1 MNQFAIITPVPDIIN
16 TFVQNSILKKIIERK
31 VIQLKIVNLR
41 DYGLGKHNQ
50 IDDTPFGGGGGMIF
64 KPEPLFDAIDASFSW
79 MFNKNNIRVIYPSP
93 GGKEWNQNSAEKL
106 SRNSNIIL
114 ICGHYKGIDE
124 RVIDEYVTDQF
135 SVGDF
140 VMTSGE
146 IPALIILDSVSRLIP
161 GALNNLES
169 VLNDSFSH
177 QLLDHPHYT
186 NPRKFRSKSV
196 PEVLL
201 NGNHRHIDQW
211 RQEYR
216 ESRTIKF
223 RPDLWEIYKKIKESE
238 NKNGQNS

>member
-1 MNQFAIITPVPDIIN
+1 MNQFAIITPVPEIIN

-41 DYGLGKHNQ
+41 DYGLGKHKQ
-50 IDDTPFGGGGGMIF
+50 IDDTPFGGGGGMIL
-64 KPEPLFDAIDASFSW
+64 KPEPLFNALDASINW
-79 MFNKNNIRVIYPSP
+79 MIGKNNIRVIFPSP
-93 GGKEWNQNSAEKL
+93 GGEEWNQNSAKKL
-106 SRNSNIIL
+106 SRQSNIIL

-124 RVIDEYVTDQF
+124 RVIDEYVTDQY

-140 VMTSGE
+140 IMTSGE
-146 IPALIILDSVSRLIP
+146 IPALIIMDSIARLIP

-186 NPRKFRSKSV
+186 NPREFRNRSV

-201 NGNHRHIDQW
+201 NGNHKHIDQW
-211 RQEYR
+211 RLDHR
-216 ESRTIKF
+216 ESRTINY
-223 RPDLWEIYKKIKESE
+223 RPDLWGKYIKIKESE
-238 NKNGQNS
+238 SQNG

>member
-1 MNQFAIITPVPDIIN
+1 MNQFAIITPVPDIID

-41 DYGLGKHNQ
+41 DYGLGKHKQ
-50 IDDTPFGGGGGMIF
+50 IDDAPFGGGGGMVF

-79 MFNKNNIRVIYPSP
+79 MATKNNIRVIYPSP
-93 GGKEWNQNSAEKL
+93 VGKEWNQNAAEKL

-161 GALNNLES
+161 GALNNLKS

-186 NPRKFRSKSV
+186 NPRMFRNRSV

-223 RPDLWEIYKKIKESE
+223 RPDLWEKYIKIKESE
-238 NKNGQNS
+238 S

>member
-1 MNQFAIITPVPDIIN
+1 MNQFAIITPVPDIIDS
-16 TFVQNSILKKIIERK
+16 FVQNSILKKIIERRM
-31 VIQLKIVNLR
+31 VQLKVVNLR
-41 DYGLGKHNQ
+41 DYGLGKHKQ
-50 IDDTPFGGGGGMIF
+50 IDDTPFGGGGGMII

-79 MFNKNNIRVIYPSP
+79 MMNKDNIRVIYPSP
-93 GGKEWNQNSAEKL
+93 AGEEWNQNSAEKL
-106 SRNSNIIL
+106 SRNNNIIL

-124 RVIDEYVTDQF
+124 RVIDEYVTDQY

-146 IPALIILDSVSRLIP
+146 IPALIIMDSISRLIP

-186 NPRKFRSKSV
+186 SPRNFRNRSV
-196 PEVLL
+196 PELLL

-211 RQEYR
+211 RLDHR
-216 ESRTIKF
+216 ESRTIKY
-223 RPDLWEIYKKIKESE
+223 RPDLWEKYIKIKESE
-238 NKNGQNS
+238 S

>member
-1 MNQFAIITPVPDIIN
+1 LNQFAIITPAPDIIE
-16 TFVQNSILKKIIERK
+16 TFVQHSILKKIIERK
-31 VIQLKIVNLR
+31 VIQLKIINLR
-41 DYGLGKHNQ
+41 DYGLGKHKQ

-64 KPEPLFDAIDASFSW
+64 KPEPLYDAIDASISW
-79 MFNKNNIRVIYPSP
+79 MTSKDNIRVIYPAP

-106 SRNSNIIL
+106 SVNNNIIL
-114 ICGHYKGIDE
+114 ICGHYKGIDQ
-124 RVIDEYVTDQF
+124 RVIDEYVTDQY

-146 IPALIILDSVSRLIP
+146 IPALIILDSISRLIP

-169 VLNDSFSH
+169 VLKDSFSH

-186 NPRKFRSKSV
+186 NPRKFRNRSV

-211 RQEYR
+211 RLDHR
-216 ESRTIKF
+216 KSRTIKY
-223 RPDLWEIYKKIKESE
+223 RPDLWKKYIKTKESE
-238 NKNGQNS
+238 N

>member
-1 MNQFAIITPVPDIIN
+1 MNQFAIITPVPEIIN
-16 TFVQNSILKKIIERK
+16 TFVKNSILKKIIERK

-41 DYGLGKHNQ
+41 DYGLGKHKQ
-50 IDDTPFGGGGGMIF
+50 IDDTPFGGGGGMIL
-64 KPEPLFDAIDASFSW
+64 KPEPLFNALDASINW
-79 MFNKNNIRVIYPSP
+79 MIGKNNIRVIFPSP
-93 GGKEWNQNSAEKL
+93 RGEKWNQNSAKKL
-106 SRNSNIIL
+106 SRQNNIIL

-124 RVIDEYVTDQF
+124 RVIDEYVTDQY

-146 IPALIILDSVSRLIP
+146 IPALIIMDSIARLIP

-186 NPRKFRSKSV
+186 NPREFRSRSV

-201 NGNHRHIDQW
+201 NGNHKHIDQW
-211 RQEYR
+211 RLDHR
-216 ESRTIKF
+216 ESRTINY
-223 RPDLWEIYKKIKESE
+223 RPDLWGKYIKIKESE
-238 NKNGQNS
+238 SQNG

>member
-1 MNQFAIITPVPDIIN
+1 MNQFAIITPVPDIIDN
-16 TFVQNSILKKIIERK
+16 FVQNSILKKIIERR

-41 DYGLGKHNQ
+41 DYGSGRHKQ
-50 IDDTPFGGGGGMIF
+50 IDDAPFGGGGGMIF
-64 KPEPLFDAIDASFSW
+64 KPEPLFDALDASSSW
-79 MFNKNNIRVIYPSP
+79 MVNKNNIKVIYPSP
-93 GGKEWNQNSAEKL
+93 GGKVWNQNSAEKL
-106 SRNSNIIL
+106 SRSNNIIL

-146 IPALIILDSVSRLIP
+146 IPALIILDSISRLIP
-161 GALNNLES
+161 GALKNLKS

-186 NPRKFRSKSV
+186 SPRRFRNRNV

-201 NGNHRHIDQW
+201 SGNHKNIDQW
-211 RQEYR
+211 RLDHR
-216 ESRTIKF
+216 ESRTIKY
-223 RPDLWEIYKKIKESE
+223 RPDLWEKYIKIKESE
-238 NKNGQNS
+238 SQNG